1 MLKVAKLVK
10 AFPGK
15 DGPVTVIDGI
25 SFAVP
30 EGLCYALLGPSGCG
44 KTTTLRCV
52 AGLETASSGRIE
64 IAGTVV
70 SDAEAGVFVPVHERP
85 IGMVFQS
92 YAIWPHLDVFENV
105 AYPLRV
111 QRPRLS
117 RAEIKSRVADVLA
130 LVGMAAMARRPATQL
145 SGGQQQRVALARA
158 LVRRPALLLLDEPL
172 SNLDARLRAN
182 MRNEL
187 AELVARVGVTALY
200 VTHDQAEAFAL
211 AHRVAVMDAGRIVQ
225 EGTPREI
232 YARPRDP
239 FIAEFL
245 GAANLVAGRVAEQLS
260 TGVARV
266 AIAGCDA
273 GLVLETTAPAGTEVD
288 LVLRP
293 EHLVVTGSRPAD
305 DTNVLA
311 GSLAKTN
318 FLGSVVECVVA
329 VKGGPTLRAQAAPDI
344 DLAEGMQVWV
354 RAAAGTVIERGDS
367 HPQRDPQAA
376 AGTGETRDSSSKIPT
391 PQ

>member
-1 MLKVAKLVK
+1 MLTVTDLVK

-15 DGPVTVIDGI
+15 DGPVTVIDGV
-25 SFAVP
+25 SFRVP
-30 EGLCYALLGPSGCG
+30 EGQCYALLGPSGCG

-70 SDAEAGVFVPVHERP
+70 SDLEAGIFVPVHERP

-111 QRPRLS
+111 QRPRVS
-117 RAEIKSRVADVLA
+117 RAEIEERVADVLA
-130 LVGMAAMARRPATQL
+130 LVGMAALARRPATQL

-172 SNLDARLRAN
+172 SNLDARLRVT

-187 AELVARVGVTALY
+187 AEMIDRVGVTALY

-211 AHRVAVMDAGRIVQ
+211 ADRIAVMNAGRIVQ

-232 YARPRDP
+232 YARPRAS

-245 GAANLVAGRVAEQLS
+245 GAANLLSGRIAERS
-260 TGVARV
+260 DCGVASV
-266 AIAGCDA
+266 AIEGF
-273 GLVLETTAPAGTEVD
+273 GGRLLFETSAPAGAPVD

-293 EHLVVTGSRPAD
+293 EHLVVSTCKPD
-305 DTNVLA
+305 DDANVLA
-311 GSLAKTN
+311 GRIDKIS
-318 FLGSVVECVVA
+318 FLGSVIECVVA
-329 VKGGPTLRAQAAPDI
+329 TDGGPSLRAIATADV
-344 DLAEGMQVWV
+344 DLAEGMTVWV
-354 RAAAGTVIERGDS
+354 RATTGTVIEREG
-367 HPQRDPQAA
+367 A
-376 AGTGETRDSSSKIPT
+376 
-391 PQ
+391 